1 MYGPGYPQPPYFGY
15 PPPPQTNGVVYVP
28 YPMQTKGGKGRKG
41 MNQRVAQDPLAVIA
55 KAQDDLAKLEKM
67 FKKEDKKEEPKKE
80 SFLLRKQ
87 LSLLE
92 TIGIQ
97 FILWLP
103 TTGVL
108 YLILK
113 GFVR

>member
-67 FKKEDKKEEPKKE
+67 FKKE